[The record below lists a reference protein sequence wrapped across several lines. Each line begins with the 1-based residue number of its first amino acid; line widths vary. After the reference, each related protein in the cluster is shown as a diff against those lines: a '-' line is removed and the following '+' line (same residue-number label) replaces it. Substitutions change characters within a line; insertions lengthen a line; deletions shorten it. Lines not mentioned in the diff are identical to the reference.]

1 MRNVAPPMISRVIT
15 RTVLRPDLSPKWPK
29 TMPPSGRATKPTAA
43 VANASSVPTAGSKL
57 GKKSW
62 LNTSAAAVP

>member
-1 MRNVAPPMISRVIT
+1 M
-15 RTVLRPDLSPKWPK
+15 TVRAERGMVVCDVRDEGPGLSVEDQAKLFQR
-29 TMPPSGRATKPTAA
+29 GVRL
-43 VANASSVPTAGSKL
+43 SSVPTAGSKL